1 LWRTISWPLALPVLL
16 ITLCWLYLMGGR
28 AWLRHFSFPV
38 LFLIVALPWPGSF
51 ENRVTKPLA
60 LLNTRAA
67 TEALFICGVP
77 ALQRGTTIELATD
90 QVGVDEACSGIRSL
104 HAALMVSLLLG
115 ELYFLRARSRI
126 ILLVAGV
133 ILTFLVNIGRTFALS
148 WVCAKYGTAALQ
160 KWHDPI
166 GIAEVVSYVAGLLV
180 LALLLRSK
188 KRDAEPVD
196 AAKPGQRPVR
206 LPASVPAVLCI
217 SMAAWFVFLECGTR
231 AWFRLRESNMTAAVN
246 WSLDLPPAA
255 QASDNASKAIDRAY
269 RADETTSAH
278 WAEPDGSLWQIF
290 YMRWNHGSKT
300 SQLAKGHWPEI
311 CLGNSGLI
319 LRGDV
324 QTRQYEVNNVK
335 LPFRVYAFEDGG
347 APVHVFHCIYGERS
361 GVDSALTLDLKPNLA
376 SRIQAAWEGKRNLG
390 QQLLEVIVSGFKDP
404 ATAEAAFKA
413 QLEKMIKV
421 KG

>member
-1 LWRTISWPLALPVLL
+1 
-16 ITLCWLYLMGGR
+16 
-28 AWLRHFSFPV
+28 
-38 LFLIVALPWPGSF
+38 
-51 ENRVTKPLA
+51 
-60 LLNTRAA
+60 
-67 TEALFICGVP
+67 
-77 ALQRGTTIELATD
+77 
-90 QVGVDEACSGIRSL
+90 
-104 HAALMVSLLLG
+104 
-115 ELYFLRARSRI
+115 
-126 ILLVAGV
+126 
-133 ILTFLVNIGRTFALS
+133 
-148 WVCAKYGTAALQ
+148 
-160 KWHDPI
+160 
-166 GIAEVVSYVAGLLV
+166 
-180 LALLLRSK
+180 
-188 KRDAEPVD
+188 
-196 AAKPGQRPVR
+196 
-206 LPASVPAVLCI
+206 
-217 SMAAWFVFLECGTR
+217 
-231 AWFRLRESNMTAAVN
+231 LRESNITAAIN

-255 QASDNASKAIDRAY
+255 QASANASKSIELVY
-269 RADETTSAH
+269 RSDETITAQ
-278 WAEPDGSLWQIF
+278 WFEPDGTFWKVF